1 MFGGKIVPI
10 RKLTSEMWAL
20 DLTTRTWSRVN
31 AGQGPGPRY
40 FHSMDV
46 WEDKLVCFGGMSDA
60 DSLCVHNDVWFFD
73 CRARRW
79 LPQPGPESPI
89 GLGMDGSETFQL
101 PNPEFIPQARYA
113 HLSAVSRGQLIVCGG
128 QRSDNSWIYEI
139 NTFDLKRQAWV
150 SKTEQPESHGMHS
163 KGAYRSVAVSS
174 TLRVV
179 VPVPEAQLMIGS
191 PALPYTVE
199 EEGGGGDIW
208 CYSNYDFAKVRRE
221 LEVVSPL
228 DGAEAPEIES
238 DKFEA
243 PPDFTIHDMSIKMTG
258 SSQPPGLRFPAGGIV
273 GHHFILCGLYLAST
287 SAAFSIWTLD
297 LHTLQ
302 WKHLE
307 PPVLSSGSWNRAV
320 ICPETAKLIVFGN
333 ANHDLAADYGKRAV
347 NFDQYAIIEL
357 EAYGIYQPPRRVLSD
372 QTQGIGLS
380 MLDEKL
386 VSDFELI
393 AEDGRKVR
401 CSRKVLADRWPWF
414 AEQQS
419 AIMTKAAEA
428 VQDTAL
434 DINEALL
441 GSLSPARV
449 TPTSL
454 HLPEPL
460 PVCVALIQYFYTLSL
475 STPLQTRS
483 PVLTALLFLSKQ
495 YKIERLNKLV
505 THALHMRLRPSSS
518 VGVYEVATLA
528 GEYNL
533 QARALQMIHQAK
545 SASSSRQNNR
555 RRPGSVMSNEGA
567 GGSHQSHSNTPPAA
581 HGSLPDSGAG
591 DSTQHNGNVPG
602 SQLQNLKLGASSIDV
617 STRRLRSGSF
627 TAPYDQMK
635 ATVTSSPS
643 KATQRARPVTT
654 QFDAEELADD
664 LLNALDIS
672 NAPAVEMEPWLK
684 RRRPASI
691 MSVSTTRTNVSSAS
705 SRPPMLPPPEKPLPG
720 RPAHAP
726 PHLSLPSTP
735 RASSPTNSEATSA
748 YPATP
753 SESVRDSLSSMGS
766 DDRRHSICGS
776 LVSNSKSS
784 TLPALPEDGLQFR
797 PSEEEEE
804 EDEVLVTSNEA
815 EPTLASQVVSYTL
828 NTKLARSSSMSSLK
842 EPVVR
847 LYEKRATTEV
857 VPERSSGGIQRSPPI
872 GSGGFGGSLGPAIGA
887 RVASIGSASSHSEGR
902 VRTWTRRESSQ
913 FLAQAP
919 RSETEDEEAEKLAKF
934 QALMIEQQRRV
945 GVDSME
951 SIKNARKAFGR
962 AGADRRTKF
971 NLFGKK
977 VSQAIMS

>member
-1 MFGGKIVPI
+1 
-10 RKLTSEMWAL
+10 
-20 DLTTRTWSRVN
+20 
-31 AGQGPGPRY
+31 
-40 FHSMDV
+40 MDV

-89 GLGMDGSETFQL
+89 GLGMDGSETFHL

-139 NTFDLKRQAWV
+139 NTFDLRRQAWI

-174 TLRVV
+174 TLRVI
-179 VPVPEAQLMIGS
+179 VPVPETQFMTGS

-199 EEGGGGDIW
+199 EDGGGGDIW

-243 PPDFTIHDMSIKMTG
+243 PPDFTIHDMSVKMTG

-307 PPVLSSGSWNRAV
+307 PPVLQSGSWNRAV

-347 NFDQYAIIEL
+347 NFDQYAVIEL

-372 QTQGIGLS
+372 QTQGIGLN

-401 CSRKVLADRWPWF
+401 CSRKVLAERWPWF

-419 AIMTKAAEA
+419 AIMTRAAEA

-505 THALHMRLRPSSS
+505 THALHTRLRPSSS

-581 HGSLPDSGAG
+581 HGSLPDSGQAG
-591 DSTQHNGNVPG
+591 DSSNQNNGNMG
-602 SQLQNLKLGASSIDV
+602 GNQLHQLKLGSSSIDV
-617 STRRLRSGSF
+617 TTRRLRSGSF
-627 TAPYDQMK
+627 TAPHDQLRASM
-635 ATVTSSPS
+635 SPS
-643 KATQRARPVTT
+643 KPARARPVTT

-664 LLNALDIS
+664 LLSALDIS
-672 NAPAVEMEPWLK
+672 NAPAIDIMEPWTK
-684 RRRPASI
+684 KRRPASI

-720 RPAHAP
+720 RPSHP

-753 SESVRDSLSSMGS
+753 CDSVRDSLSSTSS

-776 LVSNSKSS
+776 LVSNSKST
-784 TLPALPEDGLQFR
+784 TLPALPEDGLQFDVR
-797 PSEEEEE
+797 RTSEEDED
-804 EDEVLVTSNEA
+804 EDEVLVTSNEQ
-815 EPTLASQVVSYTL
+815 EPTIASQVVSYTL
-828 NTKLARSSSMSSLK
+828 NTKLTRSSSMSSLK

-847 LYEKRATTEV
+847 LYDKRSATEV
-857 VPERSSGGIQRSPPI
+857 EPERTDRS
-872 GSGGFGGSLGPAIGA
+872 
-887 RVASIGSASSHSEGR
+887 
-902 VRTWTRRESSQ
+902 RTWTKRESGQ
-913 FLAQAP
+913 FLAQV
-919 RSETEDEEAEKLAKF
+919 RSNESTEDEEAEKLAKF

-945 GVDSME
+945 GVDTTE

-962 AGADRRTKF
+962 AGVDRRTKF
-971 NLFGKK
+971 GLFGKK
-977 VSQAIMS
+977 VTQVILS

>member
-1 MFGGKIVPI
+1 
-10 RKLTSEMWAL
+10 MWAL

-89 GLGMDGSETFQL
+89 GLGADGSETFQL
-101 PNPEFIPQARYA
+101 PNPEFVPQARYA

-139 NTFDLKRQAWV
+139 NTFDLKRQTWI

-174 TLRVV
+174 TLRVI
-179 VPVPEAQLMIGS
+179 VPVPEAQLMTGS

-199 EEGGGGDIW
+199 EDGGGGDIW

-221 LEVVSPL
+221 LEVISPL
-228 DGAEAPEIES
+228 DGEEAPDIES

-347 NFDQYAIIEL
+347 NFDQYAVIEL
-357 EAYGIYQPPRRVLSD
+357 EAYGIYQPPKRVLSD
-372 QTQGIGLS
+372 QTQGIGLN

-401 CSRKVLADRWPWF
+401 CSRKVLAERWPWF
-414 AEQQS
+414 AEQQN

-567 GGSHQSHSNTPPAA
+567 NSHHSHSNTPPTA
-581 HGSLPDSGAG
+581 HGSLPDSGQG
-591 DSTQHNGNVPG
+591 GEGSHHQHNGSAGG
-602 SQLQNLKLGASSIDV
+602 SQLQQLKLGSSSIDL

-627 TAPYDQMK
+627 TAPFDQLK
-635 ATVTSSPS
+635 PSITPS
-643 KATQRARPVTT
+643 KAAISRARPMTT
-654 QFDAEELADD
+654 FDSDELADD
-664 LLNALDIS
+664 LLSALDIS
-672 NAPAVEMEPWLK
+672 NAPAIETVEPWTK
-684 RRRPASI
+684 KRRPASI

-720 RPAHAP
+720 RPAGHTGPP

-753 SESVRDSLSSMGS
+753 CDSVRDSLSSMSS

-776 LVSNSKSS
+776 LVSNSKST
-784 TLPALPEDGLQFR
+784 TLPALPEDALQTDR
-797 PSEEEEE
+797 RSSEEE
-804 EDEVLVTSNEA
+804 EDEVLVTSNEG

-847 LYEKRATTEV
+847 LYDKRSGTEV
-857 VPERSSGGIQRSPPI
+857 EPDRTTGRLGLGISGGGERTER
-872 GSGGFGGSLGPAIGA
+872 A
-887 RVASIGSASSHSEGR
+887 
-902 VRTWTRRESSQ
+902 RTWTKRESGQ
-913 FLAQAP
+913 FLAQV
-919 RSETEDEEAEKLAKF
+919 RSNESTTPEDEEAEKLAKF

-945 GVDSME
+945 GVDTSE
-951 SIKNARKAFGR
+951 SIRNARKAFGR
-962 AGADRRTKF
+962 AGIDRRTKF
-971 NLFGKK
+971 GLFGKK
-977 VSQAIMS
+977 VSQAIKS